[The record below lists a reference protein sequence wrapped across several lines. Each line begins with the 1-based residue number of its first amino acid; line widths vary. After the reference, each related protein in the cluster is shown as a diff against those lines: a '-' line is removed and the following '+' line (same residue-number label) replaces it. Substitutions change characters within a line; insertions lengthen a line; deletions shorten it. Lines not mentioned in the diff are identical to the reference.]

1 MSDANVA
8 SPRLVRLGLSGL
20 ALLFAVLAVVGGV
33 RGYSPVP
40 FWDMW
45 GGYLPMADPA
55 ANGGW
60 SLWWHQHNEHR
71 IVLSRLLFWVDL
83 RWFGGASWFLIAIN
97 YILVLL
103 GAVLFCR
110 ILREAAAPSGRELD
124 QHALA
129 AFTVASLFFWSQHEN
144 LTWAFQSQFILAQ
157 LLPLAALYIL
167 YRSIRGGSAQF
178 ALACLLGV
186 LSAGT
191 MANGILALPMMT
203 VYALLTRQ
211 GARRA
216 GVLAAL
222 SALLLFAYLH
232 DYASPAGHAALS
244 PLWQRKEQFV
254 RYVAMYLGSPFYF
267 AMGAG
272 RTGKTVALLAG
283 LFLIAS
289 SVRFAW
295 QNLRHPHPPALQLAL
310 LFFIAY
316 IGATASGT
324 AMGRMH
330 ISMAPAFRYTTPA
343 LMAWAALLALSA
355 PAFLALHGRR
365 RQFAYGA
372 LALLVLPM
380 LAFQLKALESQADE
394 IYDRAVAVLAIELR
408 VPDKVQIGHVYPNT
422 DAIALSAQAA
432 DSQRSVFGMYPFRS
446 ARAQMGTVFAPA
458 ALPVCVGALD
468 SAGLIEGDARF
479 LRVDGWLYE
488 AGRKTVPQVVR
499 FLDAEGKQ
507 VGYALGGKRRDDVAA
522 TAGQQARSAGYL
534 GYLMAAVHGQDL
546 TLRGEGPAG
555 PICQMQLKAPMALP
569 YRFSTEEPSALRAT
583 VGSANVV
590 DAGAWQGGDYAK
602 SSFPG
607 MRVYGSHINSDAD
620 RGAIVL
626 RLQRGDRLFYRSGP
640 SGRQQSMEIEGIGS
654 VAMPLAQDW
663 GLLEFSGD
671 ALPQQAFTV
680 KLTDSGNGWGEW
692 SAVAIRTD
700 ESRAAKQ

>member
-1 MSDANVA
+1 MSVANA
-8 SPRLVRLGLSGL
+8 MPPRLLRLGLSGL

-33 RGYSPVP
+33 RSYSPVP

-60 SLWWHQHNEHR
+60 SFWWHQHNEHR
-71 IVLSRLLFWVDL
+71 IVLSRLLFWADL
-83 RWFGGASWFLIAIN
+83 RWFGGSSWFLIAIN

-110 ILREAAAPSGRELD
+110 ILRDAPTPSGRELD
-124 QHALA
+124 RHALA
-129 AFTVASLFFWSQHEN
+129 ALTVASLFFWSQHEN

-157 LLPLAALYIL
+157 LLPLAALYVL
-167 YRSIRGGSAQF
+167 YRSIQGGSTQF

-203 VYALLTRQ
+203 AYALLTRQ

-222 SALLLFAYLH
+222 SALMLFAYLH
-232 DYASPAGHAALS
+232 DYASPAGHAAVS

-267 AMGAG
+267 ALGEG
-272 RTGKTVALLAG
+272 RIGKTAALLAG
-283 LFLIAS
+283 LLLIACPI
-289 SVRFAW
+289 RFAW
-295 QNLRHPHPPALQLAL
+295 LNLRRPHPPALQLAL

-324 AMGRMH
+324 AAGRMH

-355 PAFLALHGRR
+355 PAILALQGRR
-365 RQFAYGA
+365 RHVAYGA
-372 LALLVLPM
+372 LALLMLPM
-380 LAFQLKALESQADE
+380 LSFQLKALESHADE
-394 IYDRAVAVLAIELR
+394 IYDRAVAALAIELR
-408 VPDKVQIGHVYPNT
+408 IHDKVQIGHVYPST

-432 DSQRSVFGMYPFRS
+432 DQQQSVFGMYPYRG
-446 ARAQMGTVFAPA
+446 ARAHMGTVIAPA
-458 ALPVCVGALD
+458 TLPACVGALD
-468 SAGLIEGDARF
+468 STGLIEGDGRF
-479 LRVDGWLYE
+479 LRVDGWLFGT
-488 AGRKTVPQVVR
+488 AGKTVPKVVR

-507 VGYALGGKRRDDVAA
+507 VGYALGGNRREDVAA
-522 TAGQQARSAGYL
+522 AVGQPARLAGYR
-534 GYLMAAVHGQDL
+534 GYLMAAMHGRDL

-569 YRFSTEEPSALRAT
+569 YRFSTEQPAAQRAT
-583 VGSANVV
+583 VGSRNVV
-590 DAGAWQGGDYAK
+590 DGGAWHGGDYAK

-607 MRVYGSHINSDAD
+607 MRVYGSFINSDAD

-640 SGRQQSMEIEGIGS
+640 SGRQQSMEIEGVGN
-654 VAMPLAQDW
+654 VPLPLAQDW
-663 GLLEFSGD
+663 GLLEFSGA

-680 KLTDSGNGWGEW
+680 TLTDFGNGWGEW
-692 SAVAIRTD
+692 SAIALV
-700 ESRAAKQ
+700 SN